1 MKIRLLLWFLFI
13 LYTQYVKILG
23 FEDFPT
29 SKIEDFNLSKPRFGE
44 QLHVRDTG
52 VNVTNRIYAE
62 TERVRLKGKQE
73 IFDSIKGQK
82 GKGNYGAGN
91 DAHHPRSSKGAA
103 LSPAGPY
110 YLISAAMLHV
120 ILALIGLLLSYFLI
134 GF

>member
-13 LYTQYVKILG
+13 LYTQSVTILG

-29 SKIEDFNLSKPRFGE
+29 SKIEDFNLSKPRF
-44 QLHVRDTG
+44 VRDTG

-91 DAHHPRSSKGAA
+91 DAHHPRSSNGAA

-120 ILALIGLLLSYFLI
+120 ILALIGLSLPYFLI

>member
-1 MKIRLLLWFLFI
+1 MFI
-13 LYTQYVKILG
+13 I
-23 FEDFPT
+23 FPT
-29 SKIEDFNLSKPRFGE
+29 
-44 QLHVRDTG
+44 VRDTG

-73 IFDSIKGQK
+73 IFYSIKGQK

-120 ILALIGLLLSYFLI
+120 ILALIGLLQPYFLI